1 MLAQIGRGI
10 HFDMAATSPRVV
22 RKQSKKRHG
31 EGTSQ
36 ATRERPGRKNNP
48 ERTKQ
53 DILRVAT
60 KEFSR
65 NGFSGGRIDTIA
77 AKTRTT
83 KRMIYYYFGSKE
95 GLYIAVLEKVYSDIR
110 TIESGLHLDELGPEE
125 AVERLIQTT
134 FDYDEAHP
142 DFIRLVSIEN
152 IHRAEHLK
160 KSGVIR
166 GLNNAVVETISV
178 ILEQGKTQGIFR
190 AGIDPVDLHMLIS
203 AFCLFRV
210 SNRHT
215 FGTIFR
221 RNFASPQVREQHR
234 RIITDV
240 VLGFL
245 RRELDPADI
254 A

>member
-1 MLAQIGRGI
+1 VIHSGMAVNRPLVAKKQI
-10 HFDMAATSPRVV
+10 
-22 RKQSKKRHG
+22 KRRAHKSAP
-31 EGTSQ
+31 EL
-36 ATRERPGRKNNP
+36 ATRRPARKNNP

-53 DILRVAT
+53 NILAVAT
-60 KEFSR
+60 KEFAR

-110 TIESGLHLDELGPEE
+110 SIESELHLEELAPEE
-125 AVERLIQTT
+125 AIHRLIQMT

-160 KSGVIR
+160 KSNIIR
-166 GLNNAVVETISV
+166 GLNNAVVGTISA
-178 ILEQGKTQGIFR
+178 ILERGRAQGVFQ
-190 AGIDPVDLHMLIS
+190 AEIDAIDLHMLIS

-210 SNRHT
+210 SNRYT

-221 RNFASPQVREQHR
+221 RDFSAPKVRQQHR
-234 RIITDV
+234 QIVTEA
-240 VLGFL
+240 VLKFL
-245 RRELDPADI
+245 KGA
-254 A
+254 

>member
-1 MLAQIGRGI
+1 
-10 HFDMAATSPRVV
+10 MAAAGPHVA
-22 RKQSKKRHG
+22 RKQIRKR
-31 EGTSQ
+31 EPKRASELKL
-36 ATRERPGRKNNP
+36 ERPGRKNNP
-48 ERTKQ
+48 QRTKQ
-53 DILRVAT
+53 DILTVAT
-60 KEFSR
+60 KEFAR

-95 GLYIAVLEKVYSDIR
+95 GLYIAVLEKVYSGIR
-110 TIESGLHLDELGPEE
+110 AMESELHLEELGPEE
-125 AVERLIQTT
+125 AIRRLIQTT
-134 FDYDEAHP
+134 FDYDEEHP

-166 GLNNAVVETISV
+166 ELNKAVTGTLSA
-178 ILEQGKTQGIFR
+178 ILQRGRAEGVFR
-190 AGIDPVDLHMLIS
+190 AEIDPVDLHMLIS

-221 RNFASPQVREQHR
+221 RNFSAPQVREQHR
-234 RIITDV
+234 RIITDA
-240 VLGFL
+240 VLRFL
-245 RRELDPADI
+245 RET
-254 A
+254 